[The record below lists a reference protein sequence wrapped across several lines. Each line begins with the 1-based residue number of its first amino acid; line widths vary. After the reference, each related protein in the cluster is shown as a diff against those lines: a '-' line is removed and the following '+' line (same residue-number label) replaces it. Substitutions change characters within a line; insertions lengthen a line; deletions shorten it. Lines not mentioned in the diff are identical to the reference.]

1 MNQILLPILV
11 LCALSIIAG
20 CGGPADVEA
29 EKIALLQI
37 HLNDVEA
44 HKANDVSALMETI
57 GDEFIYVGEGQV
69 SRQSPAE
76 IEGFFNGYLNEARYE
91 KYEDLLVP
99 HAEVSDDGTMG
110 WVITR
115 ESISRTESD
124 GKGGRRKRSFIYA
137 GIMTYEKSGGKW
149 VKVAN
154 VSTFK
159 R

>member
-1 MNQILLPILV
+1 MKRVPFLALILFTLAV
-11 LCALSIIAG
+11 LWG
-20 CGGPADVEA
+20 CGRTVDVEA
-29 EKIALLQI
+29 EKIALLKI

-44 HKANDVSALMETI
+44 HKANDVSALMKTI
-57 GDEFIYVGEGQV
+57 GDEFIYVGEGEV
-69 SRQSPAE
+69 SRQSRTE
-76 IEGFFNGYLNEARYE
+76 IEGFFNGYLNEAQYE

-115 ESISRTESD
+115 ESVSRTEPD